1 MGAGASPAAPVVPAA
16 PAAHAALAVG
26 GGLDGP
32 GPFAGLHG
40 HAAAGQD
47 DPALALRVVAG
58 GGHAV
63 APGGDVQGA
72 AQHQHGVPAPDPV
85 QHGGDGN
92 IAARDHQVGLALD
105 AVLLGA
111 VYNQGASPVDGQVVL
126 RVQGRADGVVVV
138 RDRGAVRQNVLRP
151 FGQGDDQ
158 LVGLLFIDGRALLG
172 GDGNAV

>member
-1 MGAGASPAAPVVPAA
+1 M
-16 PAAHAALAVG
+16 AVG

-32 GPFAGLHG
+32 CAFAGLHSQDS
-40 HAAAGQD
+40 AGQD
-47 DPALALRVVAG
+47 DPALALRVLAG

-63 APGGDVQGA
+63 APGGDVQGSI
-72 AQHQHGVPAPDPV
+72 QHQHGIPAPDPV

-111 VYNQGASPVDGQVVL
+111 VHDESAGPVQGEVVL

-138 RDRGAVRQNVLRP
+138 RDRGAVRQDVLRP
-151 FGQGDDQ
+151 FGQGKDQ